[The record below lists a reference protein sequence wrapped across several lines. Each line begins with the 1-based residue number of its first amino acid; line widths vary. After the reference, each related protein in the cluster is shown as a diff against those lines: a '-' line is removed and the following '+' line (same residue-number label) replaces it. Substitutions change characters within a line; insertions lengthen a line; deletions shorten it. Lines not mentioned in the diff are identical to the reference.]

1 MQNFEQLGLFYL
13 GKEYSLARR
22 ETTAELVLYDSR
34 HLTTHAVC
42 VGMTGSGKTGLCLSL
57 LEEAAIDGIPVI
69 AIDPKGDL
77 GNLLL
82 TFPELRGED
91 FAPWIDPAEAQ
102 RQGKAPEQYAQET
115 AERWRKGLAEWG
127 QTPERIARFRDSADV
142 AIYTPASD
150 AGLTL
155 SVLSSLKAPPPALVA
170 DAEALADQVVST
182 VTSLL
187 SLVDI
192 DADPLTSR
200 EHILLS
206 TILTAKWR
214 DGKPLDMAE
223 LLRMIQSPP
232 FDRVGLMDLETFYP
246 GGERFKLAMQLNNL
260 LASPG
265 FAAWMRG
272 EPLDVGRLLHT
283 EQGRPRISIL
293 SIAHLSDKERMF
305 FVTLLLNEVLA
316 WVRAQSGTSSLRA
329 LLYMD
334 EVFGYFPP
342 TANPPSKK
350 PMLTLL
356 KQARAFGLGVV
367 LATQNPV
374 DLDYKGLA
382 NAGTWFL
389 GRLQTERDKARVLE
403 GLESASAAA
412 GAKLD
417 RQALDTTLSGL
428 GNRVFLLHNVHEDEP
443 VVFQTRWALSYLRG
457 PLTRDQIAQVMKNRK
472 AGEAARTAP
481 TSDGALSSSQPAL
494 LQETERPILPPDVP
508 EFYWAYRG
516 TTPAGHHLL
525 YKPALLAK
533 ASVHF
538 ANTKLGIDAWQNAIV
553 LAAADE
559 STIDDP
565 WVAAEVLDDEP
576 ELETSPAA
584 GAKFALLPAAM
595 AKGRSYTAWTT
606 ALKNHLFRNHTL
618 AVLESKSPKAASSPG
633 ESEKDFRVR
642 VSQLAREE
650 RDAAVEAL
658 REKYAKK
665 LAAAEEKIRRAQQK
679 VDREKAQASQSTFQA
694 VISAGGS
701 FLGALLGKKR
711 ISAANVSRAATSA
724 RAAGRAMQQRGD
736 VGPAAED
743 VERHKQAYEELEAML
758 QADIDKLHA
767 STAPEA
773 LQIER
778 TELRP
783 KKSEISVERVS
794 LVWLP
799 WWSDGGRNLTKAF

>member
-1 MQNFEQLGLFYL
+1 MHNFEQLGLFYL
-13 GKEYSLARR
+13 GKEYSLDRR
-22 ETTAELVLYDSR
+22 LTTNELVLYDSR

-42 VGMTGSGKTGLCLSL
+42 VGMTGSGKTGLCVSL
-57 LEEAAIDGIPVI
+57 LEEAAIDGLPVI

-91 FAPWIDPAEAQ
+91 FLPWIDLAEAE
-102 RQGKAPEQYAQET
+102 RQSKSPEQYAQEM
-115 AERWRKGLAEWG
+115 ADRWRKGLSDWG
-127 QTPERIARFRDSADV
+127 QAPDRISRFRAAADV
-142 AIYTPASD
+142 TIYTPASD
-150 AGLTL
+150 SGLPI
-155 SVLSSLKAPPPALVA
+155 SVLSSLKPPSAAIIA
-170 DAEALADQVVST
+170 DNEALSDQILST
-182 VTSLL
+182 VSGLL

-206 TILTAKWR
+206 TILGTQWR
-214 DGKPLDMAE
+214 AGNPLEMAE
-223 LLRMIQSPP
+223 LLRSIQSPP
-232 FDRVGLMDLETFYP
+232 FHRVGLMDLETFYP
-246 GGERFKLAMQLNNL
+246 ASERFKLALQLNNL

-265 FAAWMRG
+265 FSAWTRG
-272 EPLDVGRLLHT
+272 EPLDVKRLLYT
-283 EQGRPRISIL
+283 DQGRPRISII

-305 FVTLLLNEVLA
+305 FVTLLLGEVLA

-412 GAKLD
+412 GEKLD
-417 RQALDTTLSGL
+417 RQSLDAALSGL
-428 GNRVFLLHNVHEDEP
+428 GNRVFLLHNVHEDQP

-457 PLTRDQIAQVMKNRK
+457 PLSREQIAQLMHRRK
-472 AGEAARTAP
+472 TADAAARSPAGAKPGEPAAP
-481 TSDGALSSSQPAL
+481 LR
-494 LQETERPILPPDVP
+494 ETERPLLPPEVS
-508 EFYWAYRG
+508 EFFWAYRG
-516 TTPAGHHLL
+516 TTPTGHHLL
-525 YKPALLAK
+525 YQPALLAK
-533 ASVHF
+533 ANVHF
-538 ANTKLGIDAWQNAIV
+538 ANARLGVDSWQAVAVMAQANETAP
-553 LAAADE
+553 E
-559 STIDDP
+559 DP
-565 WVAAEVLDDEP
+565 WPQAEVLEEEP

-584 GAKFALLPAAM
+584 EAQFAPLPPAM
-595 AKGRSYTAWTT
+595 AKGRSYTAWAT
-606 ALKNHLFRNHTL
+606 ALKNYLYRNHTL
-618 AVLESKSPKAASSPG
+618 TVFQSRAPKASSSPG
-633 ESEKDFRVR
+633 ESESDFRLR
-642 VSQLAREE
+642 LSQQAREQ
-650 RDAAVEAL
+650 RDAAIEAL
-658 REKYAKK
+658 REKYAAK

-679 VDREKAQASQSTFQA
+679 VEREKAQASQSTFSA
-694 VISAGGS
+694 MVSAGGS
-701 FLGALLGKKR
+701 ILGALLGKKR
-711 ISAANVSRAATSA
+711 ISAANVGRAATSA

-736 VGPAAED
+736 VSLATED
-743 VERHKQAYEELEAML
+743 VERQRQMYDDLEAKV
-758 QADIDKLHA
+758 QAEIDKLHA

-773 LQIER
+773 LVIDSVEM
-778 TELRP
+778 RP
-783 KKSEISVERVS
+783 KKSEISVDRVS

-799 WWSDGGRNLTKAF
+799 WWSDGRGKLAKAY